1 MMYMITNAAN
11 ENLAKLMSSED
22 IGVTYGNVETAYF
35 NTETRT
41 LMLPNWEG
49 LKEIELEMI
58 IAHEIGHALYTPAKE
73 WKETILSMNPPTL
86 FKYYLNIVEDARIE
100 KLVKRKFPGTKKI
113 FYFGY
118 ASLNEREDL
127 FSKNYSEYTF
137 IDYINLYYKLGGIR
151 KVNLT
156 EKHKYFIEKMD
167 LMESFED
174 AVSITKEIFDY
185 CKNDLL
191 EEMSNL
197 NSVNS
202 ESSGESEVGDQKSD
216 SSDNKRA
223 EGVTAGAK
231 QNSQSKEDEKSESN
245 SASGKNPNNES
256 SEGRSDKDSP
266 GGSGLSANS
275 DKQPAKPKT
284 SDSLENSLSKKI
296 SSNIIYTS
304 ELPEPILENII
315 HPYKQVLYDHSNEAI
330 YRIPKPVSPK
340 NSNSD
345 YLNLEDDESLDEDA
359 ELKMADEDL
368 EALLKDNNLNTFMKK
383 NASTIAYHKQLFE
396 MRKKAIE
403 HNRTLTF
410 RSGLLDMNKIHSYKY
425 DDQIFKTFQIKET
438 GKKHGLIFFL
448 DMSGSMFGY
457 ISGAIKKMLE
467 IVLFCKQTSIPFTVY
482 GFTSQNFSQ
491 REKFHNYGNMEY
503 KMSIDTNFS
512 LIEFLSHSM
521 TAVEFKKGFEILSK
535 RIGTRGSLWQY
546 QLGGTPLN
554 EAILCLDSIVK
565 KFRNSTNAQIVN
577 VVFFTDGAG
586 SPFGYTRNN
595 SSNTKNH
602 YNRPFSYDV
611 EKTSN
616 FILYDRKTKK
626 NYSLSHKDQQL
637 SPTNDSVYQI
647 SVLLDIMRNR
657 LPNTNILNYYIV
669 YDIWTML
676 SDYELISIDPNKNRN
691 KPKSK
696 YSWSEVRE
704 VRDHFN
710 NDIMILVKN
719 KYNGFDQAYVI
730 STSYFTENTK
740 KRNTVVTGQKL
751 SLKEEFQK
759 TSRNRK
765 LTNKLISDFID
776 TIV

>member
-1 MMYMITNAAN
+1 MYMITNAAN

-86 FKYYLNIVEDARIE
+86 FKDYLNIVEDARIE

-202 ESSGESEVGDQKSD
+202 ESSEESEIGEQKSD
-216 SSDNKRA
+216 SSVDSGNKRS
-223 EGVTAGAK
+223 EGIAADAK
-231 QNSQSKEDEKSESN
+231 QNSEYKEDKKSESN
-245 SASGKNPNNES
+245 SASGKKPNTES
-256 SEGRSDKDSP
+256 SEGRADKDSP
-266 GGSGLSANS
+266 GGRGLSS
-275 DKQPAKPKT
+275 DSNNQPAKPKT

-315 HPYKQVLYDHSNEAI
+315 HPYKQVLYDHSNDAI
-330 YRIPKPVSPK
+330 YRIPKPV
-340 NSNSD
+340 D
-345 YLNLEDDESLDEDA
+345 YGNLKMDDEESLDEDA
-359 ELKMADEDL
+359 ELKMSAEDL
-368 EALLKDNNLNTFMKK
+368 EALLKENNLNTFMKK

-403 HNRTLTF
+403 HNRTMTF

-448 DMSGSMFGY
+448 DMSGSMSGY

-482 GFTSQNFSQ
+482 GFTSQNFSL

-535 RIGTRGSLWQY
+535 RIGTRGHMWQY
-546 QLGGTPLN
+546 GLGGTPLN

-577 VVFFTDGAG
+577 IVFFTDGAG
-586 SPFGYTRNN
+586 SSFGYTRNN
-595 SSNTKNH
+595 SLNTKNH
-602 YNRPFSYDV
+602 YNSLINPFSYDV

-626 NYSLSHKDQQL
+626 NYSLSNKDQKQ
-637 SPTNDSVYQI
+637 SPINDSVYQT
-647 SVLLDIMRNR
+647 SVLLDIMRDR
-657 LPNTNILNYYIV
+657 LPNTNILNYYIED
-669 YDIWTML
+669 DIWTML
-676 SDYELISIDPNKNRN
+676 SDDELISIDPNKNRN
-691 KPKSK
+691 KPKLK
-696 YSWSEVRE
+696 YSWSEMRE

-710 NDIMILVKN
+710 NNIMIMVKN
-719 KYNGFDQAYVI
+719 KYNGFDQAYII
-730 STSYFTENTK
+730 STRYFTDNTK
-740 KRNTVVTGQKL
+740 KRNTVETGQKL

-776 TIV
+776 MIV